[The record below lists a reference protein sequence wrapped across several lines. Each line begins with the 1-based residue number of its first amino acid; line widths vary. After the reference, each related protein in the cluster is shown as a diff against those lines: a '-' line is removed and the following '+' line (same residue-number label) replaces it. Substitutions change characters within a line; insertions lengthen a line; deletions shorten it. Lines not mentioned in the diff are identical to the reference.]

1 MKIKLQSKI
10 ILGITIILALSSII
24 TMFLSM
30 KMMLSN
36 TDKSIERNLYNIG
49 ETVSQLPQVID
60 GLKVTPEKSG
70 IQDKLLDI
78 MESSSDIDYIV
89 VCNLDGIR
97 YSHPN
102 PELLGQPLVG
112 NDDGRIRAG
121 SGRYISTAEG
131 TLGLAIR
138 AFVPVF
144 DYDQKTRLGY
154 VAVGTLRASIQNAQR
169 QLISSYIIYL
179 FSGLVIGVAGAYI
192 LARNIKRSL
201 LGLEPDDLARLYR
214 ENKGMMEAL
223 HEGIIAIDKN
233 NSVTLINES
242 AKELLGLDEN
252 SLGKDVSHILP
263 NSRLPVVAATGK
275 AEYDQDQT
283 VSGRVIITNRVPILE
298 KGKATGAIA
307 TFRDKTMMIQLAEQL
322 TGTNQLVSSLRA
334 NTHDFMNKLHT
345 ILGLL
350 ELSEY
355 DRAKE
360 FILEIQQRQQELNKR
375 LFNNFKDPVIAGL
388 ILGKINGCNE
398 QGVRMT
404 VSPKSYIGEIH
415 DKEFSHTLITII
427 GNLIDNAIE
436 SARSLDEGE
445 GCVSLCVSQ
454 VDSEVY
460 LEVRDN
466 GIGISEE
473 NREMIFKREFSTKG
487 AGRGMGLYLIRKEID
502 RLGGNIE
509 VTSDKTQTVFSV
521 RLPICTHEALYT
533 DEHTC
538 KDEKWR
544 PQDDTS
550 NGS

>member
-36 TDKSIERNLYNIG
+36 TDQSIERNLYNVG

-60 GLKVTPEKSG
+60 GLKVAPQNSG
-70 IQDKLLDI
+70 IQDQLLNI

-89 VCNLDGIR
+89 VCDMDGIR

-102 PELLGQPLVG
+102 PDLLGLPLVG
-112 NDDGRIRAG
+112 SDDDRIKAG
-121 SGRYISTAEG
+121 SDRYISTAEG

-138 AFVPVF
+138 AFIPIF
-144 DYDQKTRLGY
+144 DYDQNTRLGY

-169 QLISSYIIYL
+169 QLITSYIIYL
-179 FSGLVIGVAGAYI
+179 FSGLVIGVVGAYI
-192 LARNIKRSL
+192 LARNIKGSL

-233 NSVTLINES
+233 GSVTLVNES
-242 AKELLGLDEN
+242 AKELLGLDDN
-252 SLGKDVSHILP
+252 SLGKNVSHILP
-263 NSRLPVVAATGK
+263 TSRLPVVAASGQ

-298 KGKATGAIA
+298 KGKAIGAIA

-398 QGVRMT
+398 QGVRMS
-404 VSPKSYIGEIH
+404 VSPDSYIGEIH

-427 GNLIDNAIE
+427 GNLIDNAVE
-436 SARSLDEGE
+436 SARSLDGGG

-454 VDSEVY
+454 VGSEVY
-460 LEVRDN
+460 LKVSDN
-466 GIGISEE
+466 GVGISEE

-487 AGRGMGLYLIRKEID
+487 AGRGMGLYLIRQEID
-502 RLGGNIE
+502 KLGGNIE

-521 RLPICTHEALYT
+521 RLPFCTHEALYT
-533 DEHTC
+533 DEHT
-538 KDEKWR
+538 EKWR